1 MAEVRFQIADD
12 VIGTLREKINASSN
26 TDVAREAL
34 TLLKWAVDEREKGHV
49 ILSADPDMKEPL
61 VRLAMPSLERISKKA

>member
-12 VIGTLREKINASSN
+12 VIGALREKIGVANN

-49 ILSADPDMKEPL
+49 ILSADPEMKEPL
-61 VRLAMPSLERISKKA
+61 VRLAMPSLEHISRKA